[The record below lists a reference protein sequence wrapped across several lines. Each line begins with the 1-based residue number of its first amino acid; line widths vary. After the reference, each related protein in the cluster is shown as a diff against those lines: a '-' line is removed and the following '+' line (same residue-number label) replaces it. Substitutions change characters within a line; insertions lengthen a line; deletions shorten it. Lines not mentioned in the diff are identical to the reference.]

1 MPLQALVNNSQ
12 LRLHAHSKVSKRR
25 TRASVGCL
33 GVSLTHLGPSHLIPM
48 QASLL
53 GFYDPCIGEPKQLH
67 IVYLFRRRRHEV
79 VVNDL
84 DEVALPM
91 RCACLC

>member
-1 MPLQALVNNSQ
+1 MLL
-12 LRLHAHSKVSKRR
+12 
-25 TRASVGCL
+25 
-33 GVSLTHLGPSHLIPM
+33 

-53 GFYDPCIGEPKQLH
+53 GFYDPCIGEPKQLR

-79 VVNDL
+79 VLDDL

-91 RCACLC
+91 RCACLR